1 MTKTKVTLSIEEY
14 QKEFV
19 DEIGINMSKLL
30 RKVIDSQIEDIT
42 AEELELL
49 RRVNGKGI
57 DDSRRQEM
65 IEQLTE
71 AGINP
76 ITRD

>member
-1 MTKTKVTLSIEEY
+1 MAKTKVTLSVEEY

-42 AEELELL
+42 TKELELL

-65 IEQLTE
+65 IKQLTE

>member
-1 MTKTKVTLSIEEY
+1 MTKTKVTLSIEDY

-65 IEQLTE
+65 IEELTE

>member
-1 MTKTKVTLSIEEY
+1 MTKTKVTLSVEEY

-42 AEELELL
+42 TKELELL

-65 IEQLTE
+65 IKQLTE

>member
-1 MTKTKVTLSIEEY
+1 MTKTKVTLSVEEY

-57 DDSRRQEM
+57 DDSRRHEM

>member
-1 MTKTKVTLSIEEY
+1 MTKTKVTLSIEDY

-65 IEQLTE
+65 IKQLTE

>member
-65 IEQLTE
+65 IEELTE

>member
-42 AEELELL
+42 GEELELL

-65 IEQLTE
+65 IDELTE

>member
-1 MTKTKVTLSIEEY
+1 MTKTKVTLSVEEY

-57 DDSRRQEM
+57 DDSRRHEM
-65 IEQLTE
+65 IKQLTE

>member
-1 MTKTKVTLSIEEY
+1 MAKTKVTLSVEEY

>member
-1 MTKTKVTLSIEEY
+1 MTKTKVTLSVEDY

-65 IEQLTE
+65 IEELTE